1 MRLILGLLLAAALS
15 LPIGLGMSEI
25 ASLLPCR
32 GEGLACNL
40 DQAIGGYAVIIWS
53 LLGPVIFGVILLV
66 ASNRIALRAGM
77 LLLLAP
83 LVAFLSIALVESWQA
98 FGLEPYENL
107 RTTLTL
113 FVPAAL
119 AVLAQ
124 WKILSVVLARSQAQ
138 GVKPPT
144 TE

>member
-1 MRLILGLLLAAALS
+1 
-15 LPIGLGMSEI
+15 
-25 ASLLPCR
+25 
-32 GEGLACNL
+32 
-40 DQAIGGYAVIIWS
+40 
-53 LLGPVIFGVILLV
+53 
-66 ASNRIALRAGM
+66 NRIALRAGM

>member
-15 LPIGLGMSEI
+15 LPIGLGASEI

-83 LVAFLSIALVESWQA
+83 LVAPSPWWSHGKHSVSNPTKTCARRSRCSSQQH
-98 FGLEPYENL
+98 L
-107 RTTLTL
+107 RSS
-113 FVPAAL
+113 PSG
-119 AVLAQ
+119 
-124 WKILSVVLARSQAQ
+124 KS
-138 GVKPPT
+138 
-144 TE
+144 